1 VQNINQGKVTPYLTL
16 SSYFGTLVELLK
28 VGYAA
33 TTVTFCLNSLAMV
46 EVAIAKRNGA
56 QIKHGL
62 EL

>member
-1 VQNINQGKVTPYLTL
+1 MRYSTL
-16 SSYFGTLVELLK
+16 SLYFGTLVELLE
-28 VGYAA
+28 VGCAVVV
-33 TTVTFCLNSLAMV
+33 VTFQLSHLAMV

>member
-1 VQNINQGKVTPYLTL
+1 MQNINQGKVMPYLTL
-16 SSYFGTLVELLK
+16 SSYFDMLVESLK
-28 VGYAA
+28 VGCAAA
-33 TTVTFCLNSLAMV
+33 TVTSCLNFLAMV